1 MAELSFASADL
12 GAFTL
17 NLNPLGLAQGPAHGT
32 IAPMFL
38 LFEEA
43 GKFVAG
49 RVLSEAEASVQVELD
64 SGKRVKVKGANVLL
78 KFDKPAPAQL
88 LADATTISQSIELD
102 LAWEFAP
109 DTEFGFADVAREYF
123 NADATTAQQVGALIR
138 LYEAPHYFR
147 RAGKGRFKKASAETV
162 QLALAGIEKKKQ
174 IQAQIESWSH
184 ELMAGQCP
192 APIKEQLYKIL
203 FRPDKNA
210 PEYKAVVEASRASQT
225 APLTLLQNAG
235 AIASAYDFHW
245 QRFLFDN
252 FPKGTGFHK
261 LDAPAIAQELPL
273 AKVQA
278 YSIDDSQTTEI
289 DDALSLQGLGS
300 GQVVVGIHIAAP
312 GLAIAPNSAIDTVG
326 RNRLSTV
333 YMPGYKIT
341 MLPDEVVQSYTL
353 AEGQACPAVSL
364 YVTFDEATLSIQHTE
379 TKLERV
385 PINANLRHDQLDQWV
400 TQAWLEEPAPAAR
413 EGEPQ
418 LPIAHS
424 ELAFF
429 GRLAQHLKAG
439 REVVRGKPEN
449 FNRPDY
455 DCRLVRD
462 NKGTP
467 PMGQE
472 LVQISVRQRGAPLD
486 LIVAEAMILANS
498 TWGQWLASLG
508 VPAIYRSQ
516 ASMAPGVKV
525 RMGTKALP
533 HAGIGVPAYAWSTS
547 PLRRY
552 TDLVNQWQIIACA
565 QHGATA
571 ALAAPFKPKDA
582 QLFAIISAFDAAY
595 TAYNG
600 YQSGMERFWTL
611 QYLKQENIT
620 EVVASLV
627 KEMAGGSWLVRADNL
642 PLMLTVMGASGLM
655 RGDKVKVQLG
665 AIDAMALDVSG
676 TVIEKIITEHS
687 EAEDSEASLDE
698 GMEDLDEAATGP
710 IAIALNV
717 NEAPAEE

>member
-1 MAELSFASADL
+1 
-12 GAFTL
+12 
-17 NLNPLGLAQGPAHGT
+17 
-32 IAPMFL
+32 MFL

-43 GKFVAG
+43 GKFMAG

-88 LADATTISQSIELD
+88 MTEATTISQSIELD

-109 DTEFGFADVAREYF
+109 DTEFGFAEMARDYF

-147 RAGKGRFKKASAETV
+147 RAGKGRFKKASAETL

-174 IQAQIESWSH
+174 IQAKIETWSN
-184 ELMAGQCP
+184 ELMAGHCP

-203 FRPDKNA
+203 FRPDKNS

-245 QRFLFDN
+245 QRFLFDH
-252 FPKGTGFHK
+252 FPKGTGFPK
-261 LDAPAIAQELPL
+261 LEAPAIVQELPL
-273 AKVQA
+273 ATVQA

-312 GLAIAPNSAIDTVG
+312 GLAIAPNCAIDHVG
-326 RNRLSTV
+326 RHRLSTV

-379 TKLERV
+379 THLERV
-385 PINANLRHDQLDQWV
+385 PIKANLRHDQLDQWV
-400 TQAWLEEPAPAAR
+400 TPAWLEDASPAAR

-429 GRLAQHLKAG
+429 WRLAQHLKAG

-455 DCRLVRD
+455 NFRLVRD
-462 NKGTP
+462 DKDTP
-467 PMGQE
+467 PTGQE

-627 KEMAGGSWLVRADNL
+627 KEMAAGSWLVRADQL

-655 RGDKVKVQLG
+655 RGDKVRVQLG
-665 AIDAMALDVSG
+665 TVDVMALDVSG

-687 EAEDSEASLDE
+687 EAEDSEANLDE
-698 GMEDLDEAATGP
+698 TMEDLDSAATGP